1 MRLVLGQQTL
11 EAEQQRELAPPFDR
25 RLRGARVEFGQSGV
39 EGPSIFPRTSIGLR
53 VAFKPTSETVLRVAL
68 LDGVPLVRPDG
79 SRAAFRG
86 GDGLLA
92 VAEFAQENGGT
103 LPPTGILWPSLG
115 ISAAPTFNDD
125 VTGLVVSGT
134 VAGDIVETVGGV
146 VGASWLNS
154 TVTFHPV
161 VSSTTVDWLVTCSYK
176 DPAGNGLKVFGPTST
191 C

>member
-1 MRLVLGQQTL
+1 MKRHIQAAQRGFTL
-11 EAEQQRELAPPFDR
+11 IELMIVVA
-25 RLRGARVEFGQSGV
+25 
-39 EGPSIFPRTSIGLR
+39 IIGILAAIAIPQYQNYTIR
-53 VAFKPTSETVLRVAL
+53 AHLAKVASFADPVK
-68 LDGVPLVRPDG
+68 
-79 SRAAFRG
+79 
-86 GDGLLA
+86 LA